1 MIFPFRHGCDFGFDF
16 TYRPSRD
23 PTFLFEHTNEG
34 YKVSLDL
41 KQGALV
47 KGLIALQ
54 LLHIRDFH

>member
-34 YKVSLDL
+34 FKVSLDL
-41 KQGALV
+41 KQGVLV
-47 KGLIALQ
+47 KGLM
-54 LLHIRDFH
+54 